1 MSAVSLLLT
10 APSIANPYVRF
21 SSTGVNENERVY
33 TFSAGNSN
41 LEIGV
46 GVNNTGQ
53 TSGNIIGR
61 TRF

>member
-21 SSTGVNENERVY
+21 DSRGVSENERVY

-41 LEIGV
+41 VEIGV
-46 GVNNTGQ
+46 GINNPGQ
-53 TSGNIIGR
+53 TSGNIISR
-61 TRF
+61 YNF

>member
-1 MSAVSLLLT
+1 MNAVSLLLT
-10 APSIANPYVRF
+10 APLMANPYVRF
-21 SSTGVNENERVY
+21 NSAGVNENERVY

-46 GVNNTGQ
+46 GIDNTGQ

>member
-1 MSAVSLLLT
+1 MSVVSLLLT

-21 SSTGVNENERVY
+21 NSAGVNENERVY

-41 LEIGV
+41 LEIGM
-46 GVNNTGQ
+46 GIDNTGQ

>member
-21 SSTGVNENERVY
+21 NSAGVNENERVY

-41 LEIGV
+41 LEVGV
-46 GVNNTGQ
+46 GIDNTGQ

-61 TRF
+61 TSF